1 MRRRTKKVSFDF
13 KVITD
18 VIFASLLVQKAPGLI
33 DMIVPIP
40 DSIKAVAGIGAG
52 YLVGTMLKKPTLA
65 NASIALGAVDFI
77 SPFIDNLIGGGS
89 TEINTSMVKI
99 PNAGI
104 SPIEYGGGATPDADL
119 ADYIRLNGY
128 VSNPNKRQSFD
139 QYANSY

>member
-1 MRRRTKKVSFDF
+1 MRRRTKKVNFDF

-52 YLVGTMLKKPTLA
+52 YLVGTMLKKPMLA

-89 TEINTSMVKI
+89 TEINTSMIKA
-99 PNAGI
+99 PNPGI
-104 SPIEYGGGATPDADL
+104 SPVEIGSGAPDLDL

-128 VSNPNKRQSFD
+128 VSNPSKRQSFD
-139 QYANSY
+139 QYSNSY